1 MPLDNLANT
10 KEQLKHFFKLNK
22 LNVSK
27 NLLTLPTI
35 LHTVK
40 ELEKKFAVT
49 DHSPSIVEIE
59 KIYFRFAQ
67 AIENKELTS
76 ISNREWRM
84 SPYIFWYQNGE
95 SKPLGSNYDFISQY
109 INWLKRNSTPGNWR
123 KLIHVFLRDYNQRS
137 NYKLIFQ
144 QISCVIREELD
155 SCSKKNNL
163 IRWTERD
170 RQINLFSRDFCLN
183 KAIDSFI
190 QDANC
195 DWDEFAILSGL
206 HGDLGQTGYAE
217 SIGKELL
224 NKINTLPSEELL
236 NATINYYFNNGQIRF
251 NDHRVKLIEAL
262 LSPWA
267 TNAYKISSELKKR
280 VHDILIENFKDPRII
295 AHQRNGWRSVNQSSL
310 QIMLRW
316 LVGDSIEQFF
326 DIVDQMALD
335 HQWKYRKA
343 FWMAY
348 FARGYLDEAWFALG
362 PDAQYY
368 AETHF
373 GNKLSFGKIVK
384 ECSSN
389 QSVLI
394 IKIKDLVF
402 AEWSHNGKCRAWLTT
417 DPSCPSHYK
426 DNYSGSNLKA
436 KSLKIVP
443 HYQTDGIQHQGSEN
457 YSWQEKLNDFIYQ
470 HTGIKVYHY
479 DFRI

>member
-1 MPLDNLANT
+1 
-10 KEQLKHFFKLNK
+10 
-22 LNVSK
+22 
-27 NLLTLPTI
+27 
-35 LHTVK
+35 
-40 ELEKKFAVT
+40 
-49 DHSPSIVEIE
+49 
-59 KIYFRFAQ
+59 
-67 AIENKELTS
+67 
-76 ISNREWRM
+76 
-84 SPYIFWYQNGE
+84 
-95 SKPLGSNYDFISQY
+95 
-109 INWLKRNSTPGNWR
+109 
-123 KLIHVFLRDYNQRS
+123 
-137 NYKLIFQ
+137 
-144 QISCVIREELD
+144 
-155 SCSKKNNL
+155 
-163 IRWTERD
+163 
-170 RQINLFSRDFCLN
+170 
-183 KAIDSFI
+183 
-190 QDANC
+190 
-195 DWDEFAILSGL
+195 
-206 HGDLGQTGYAE
+206 
-217 SIGKELL
+217 
-224 NKINTLPSEELL
+224 
-236 NATINYYFNNGQIRF
+236 
-251 NDHRVKLIEAL
+251 
-262 LSPWA
+262 
-267 TNAYKISSELKKR
+267 
-280 VHDILIENFKDPRII
+280 
-295 AHQRNGWRSVNQSSL
+295 
-310 QIMLRW
+310 MLRW

-348 FARGYLDEAWFALG
+348 FERGYLDEAWFALG

-417 DPSCPSHYK
+417 DPGCPSHYK